1 MVSRAQHTVPSAKHK
16 HHAAQAISALCRVDK
31 TKKGMEDRSFKG
43 DTQRLAADRAQ
54 RPCCD
59 KGVVDKTVSDLSMVI
74 CEGGSNSSSMRWWA
88 GRGDERDEKEREG
101 GGGGSH
107 RKNPPHC
114 SVFKPTP
121 HRGFFSCAATR
132 DGVVGACGAVVFS
145 VVIFK
150 LARLAEVVGATKMP

>member
-16 HHAAQAISALCRVDK
+16 HHAAQAISPLCRVDK

-43 DTQRLAADRAQ
+43 DTQRLTGGAQ

-88 GRGDERDEKEREG
+88 GRRDERGEKEREG
-101 GGGGSH
+101 GGSH
-107 RKNPPHC
+107 RILPRLC
-114 SVFKPTP
+114 SVLTPTP
-121 HRGFFSCAATR
+121 DSGFFSCAATR